1 MRSLLKIAKYFL
13 IGLFSLLLIFA
24 LARAWWLRPKV
35 WLEPIT
41 NGYAFESPVDLTT
54 FPGEPDKMI
63 VVQKYGKI
71 FLFDKKDPRPHLML
85 DISDRVYAGG
95 EEGLLSIAIDPENTD
110 TAYIYYCLEK
120 PFRNRL
126 SRVRLR
132 EDRTLDIETEQILA
146 LLAGFDHF

>member
-95 EEGLLSIAIDPENTD
+95 EEGLLSIAIE
-110 TAYIYYCLEK
+110 E
-120 PFRNRL
+120 
-126 SRVRLR
+126 
-132 EDRTLDIETEQILA
+132 
-146 LLAGFDHF
+146 H

>member
-1 MRSLLKIAKYFL
+1 
-13 IGLFSLLLIFA
+13 
-24 LARAWWLRPKV
+24 V

-120 PFRNRL
+120 PFRNCL

-132 EDRTLDIETEQILA
+132 EDRTLDIETE
-146 LLAGFDHF
+146 HFSSCHADDIDKISPSASSTARCSFIQVRLFE